1 MSDRD
6 EAPAL
11 WRGLDPVA
19 LRKKLAQRPRRSV
32 RLEGYRESAVL
43 VPLLVPADE
52 GEAARTADL
61 LYTVRQPTLPTHA
74 GQIAFPGGKRDPE
87 DATALDTALR
97 EAREEVGIPSEAVT
111 VLGLLDDI
119 ATPLGFTITPVVGAV
134 RWPLELLPSQAEVA
148 EVFTVPLPSLPTV
161 YKHGGEAEWRGY
173 HYTMHE
179 FHVET
184 RRIWGAT
191 AAITMQLLGLLDLVT
206 LAERGPG
213 SVR

>member
-1 MSDRD
+1 MSERD
-6 EAPAL
+6 DAPAL
-11 WRGLDPVA
+11 WRGLDLGA
-19 LRKKLAQRPRRSV
+19 LRRKLAQRPRRSV

-52 GEAARTADL
+52 GEAARTAEL

-87 DATALDTALR
+87 DTSAHDTALR
-97 EAREEVGIPSEAVT
+97 EASEEVGIPGDAVS

-119 ATPLGFTITPVVGAV
+119 ATPLGFVITPVVGAV

-161 YKHGGEAEWRGY
+161 YRNGGEAVWRGY

-191 AAITMQLLGLLDLVT
+191 AAITMQLLDLLDLVH
-206 LAERGPG
+206 LPPRDPDALR
-213 SVR
+213 